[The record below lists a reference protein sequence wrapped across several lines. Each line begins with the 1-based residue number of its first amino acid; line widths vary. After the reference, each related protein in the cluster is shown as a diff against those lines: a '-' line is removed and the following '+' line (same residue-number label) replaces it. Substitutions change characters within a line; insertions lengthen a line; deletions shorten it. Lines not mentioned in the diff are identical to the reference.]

1 MTHADIEDGRIPDM
15 ARGMLGFVA
24 GRIAYRAVR
33 NRGTIGGSIA
43 HADPAADWVSVFP
56 LLRAEIIG
64 LGSEG
69 SYVRVDI
76 GSGGATCFWA
86 PTAAVAQIERA
97 FDASN
102 ETNRGHAAES
112 HHQT

>member
-1 MTHADIEDGRIPDM
+1 MANKLACHAGD
-15 ARGMLGFVA
+15 
-24 GRIAYRAVR
+24 
-33 NRGTIGGSIA
+33 
-43 HADPAADWVSVFP
+43 SV

-69 SYVRVDI
+69 PYVRVET

-97 FDASN
+97 FDASQ
-102 ETNRGHAAES
+102 TTRGHAAES
-112 HHQT
+112 HH